1 MSLELALEQALN
13 GMQLGVMVFLIS
25 AGLTLVLGIMNTLNL
40 THGSLYMLGAYLGAA
55 TLEATGSFLL
65 AFCAAIAGVTLLAS
79 VIEALVMRRLYD
91 RDHLDQVL
99 ATFGLLLFINEAAT
113 IIWGRGAL
121 QMGMPGFL
129 QGTVSLFP
137 GLNYPVYRFAIT
149 LCGLAI
155 GGGMYYVIQYTR
167 LGMEIRAG
175 ATHRVML
182 SALGINVKRLFL
194 LVFALGA
201 ALAAGAGFMVAPLI
215 SIDSGMGDSI
225 LALCFVVITIGGL
238 GSVRGAFVSALAIGL
253 VDTYGRTLLPMAF
266 GFPLGPALAS
276 MCIYVFMAL
285 VLLFRPE
292 GLFPARA

>member
-1 MSLELALEQALN
+1 VTLQLALEQALN
-13 GMQLGVMVFLIS
+13 GVQLGLMLFLLA

-40 THGSLYMLGAYLGAA
+40 THGSLYMLGAYIGASTLGAS
-55 TLEATGSFLL
+55 GSFLL
-65 AFCAAIAGVTLLAS
+65 AAAVGIAGVVLVAAL
-79 VIEALVMRRLYD
+79 IEVLVMKHLYT

-113 IIWGRGAL
+113 IIWGRAAL
-121 QMGMPGFL
+121 HMEIPVLLSGSIEL
-129 QGTVSLFP
+129 VP

-149 LCGLAI
+149 LAGLSI
-155 GGGMYYVIQYTR
+155 GGAMYWMIQHTR

-175 ATHRVML
+175 ATNPVML
-182 SALGINVKRLFL
+182 SAVGVNVRRLFL
-194 LVFALGA
+194 LVFCLGA
-201 ALAAGAGFMVAPLI
+201 ALAAGAGVMVGPLL

-238 GSVRGAFVSALAIGL
+238 GSVRGAFLAAICIGL
-253 VDTYGRTLLPMAF
+253 VDTYGRTLLPLAF

-292 GLFPARA
+292 GIFPARS

>member
-1 MSLELALEQALN
+1 MTIQLALEQALN
-13 GMQLGVMVFLIS
+13 GVQLGLMLFLIS

-40 THGSLYMLGAYLGAA
+40 THGSLYMLGAYIGAA
-55 TLEATGSFLL
+55 TLAAAGSFVL
-65 AFCAAIAGVTLLAS
+65 AFAAAIAGVTVVAS
-79 VIEALVMRRLYD
+79 AIEMLVMRQLYD

-99 ATFGLLLFINEAAT
+99 ATFGLLLFINEVVT
-113 IIWGRGAL
+113 MIWGRGAL
-121 QMGMPGFL
+121 QMDVPALL
-129 QGTVSLFP
+129 QGTVTLLP
-137 GLNYPVYRFAIT
+137 GLNYPIYRFAIT
-149 LCGLAI
+149 VSGLAI
-155 GGGMYYVIQYTR
+155 GAALYYLIQHTR

-182 SALGINVKRLFL
+182 SALGINVRKLFL

-201 ALAAGAGFMVAPLI
+201 ALAAGAGIMVAPLI

-238 GSVRGAFVSALAIGL
+238 GSVRGAFLSALAIGL

-276 MCIYVFMAL
+276 MCIYVFMAVIL
-285 VLLFRPE
+285 VFRPE